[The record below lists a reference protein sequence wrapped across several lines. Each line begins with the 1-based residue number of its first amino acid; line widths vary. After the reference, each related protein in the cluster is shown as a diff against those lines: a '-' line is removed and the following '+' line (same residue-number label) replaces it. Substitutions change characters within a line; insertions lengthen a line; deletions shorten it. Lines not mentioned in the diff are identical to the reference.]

1 MSLEQV
7 LADADAAATAAT
19 AATRSGRTDP
29 GSTHPQAFAGVRA
42 DTTVVEYMKPF
53 RRYIDQEGINE
64 VCVNEPGILFAEKS
78 GVWERFEVPELTY
91 KHCRSLATACATLT
105 GQHTSETVPL
115 LGAQLPTGERIQFVQ
130 PCATAA
136 GIVAVCIRK
145 PSTFLPRLSDFEKS
159 GLFTRILPGQRALAP
174 FEEELLSLK
183 EQGRYREFL
192 HKAVLRNRTIVCA
205 GKTGSGKTT
214 FMKALAEK
222 IPPHER
228 LITIEDAAE
237 LTLPSHQNKL
247 HLFYSKNAQGASS
260 VSAKQLLEAC
270 LRLRPDRIFLAEVRG
285 EEAYYFLR
293 LAASGHPGSLTSLHA
308 GSCELAFEQIAL
320 MVRESPAGGGMTM
333 PEIKQLAHDVIDIV
347 VHFDNGTD
355 GRHITGI
362 HYDPRA
368 RLNRSDA

>member
-1 MSLEQV
+1 MTSPLVNVRQV
-7 LADADAAATAAT
+7 LSDAQAAADAGYARVAPAPAAV
-19 AATRSGRTDP
+19 G
-29 GSTHPQAFAGVRA
+29 GFQGVSP
-42 DTTVVEYMKPF
+42 DTTVVEYMKHLRPL
-53 RRYIDQEGINE
+53 IDQPGVNE
-64 VCVNEPGILFAEKS
+64 VCVNEPGFAFVEKS
-78 GVWERFEVPELTY
+78 GVWERHAVPAFTF
-91 KHCRSLATACATLT
+91 KHCRSLAGAVATLT
-105 GQHTSETVPL
+105 GQHTSEVVPL

-136 GIVAVCIRK
+136 GIVAICIRK
-145 PSTFLPRLSDFEKS
+145 PSSFLPRLSDFEKG
-159 GLFTRILPGQRALAP
+159 GLFNRIVPGKHVLEP

-183 EQGRYREFL
+183 EQGRYAEFL
-192 HKAVLRNRTIVCA
+192 RKAVLNNRTIVCA

-214 FMKALAEK
+214 FMKALAEEV
-222 IPPHER
+222 PLHER

-237 LTLPSHQNKL
+237 LVLPSHLNKL
-247 HLFYSKNAQGASS
+247 NLFYSKNAQGAST

-308 GSCELAFEQIAL
+308 GSCELAIEQIAL

-333 PEIKQLAHDVIDIV
+333 PEIKQLAYDVIDIV
-347 VHFDNGTD
+347 VHFANGAD

-368 RLNRSDA
+368 RLNRAA

>member
-1 MSLEQV
+1 MTLKQV
-7 LADADAAATAAT
+7 LADAQAAA
-19 AATRSGRTDP
+19 D
-29 GSTHPQAFAGVRA
+29 AGYAKAPHVSVPTSHGVSP
-42 DTTVVEYMKPF
+42 DTTVVEYMKHLRPL
-53 RRYIDQEGINE
+53 IDQPGVNE
-64 VCVNEPGILFAEKS
+64 VCVNEPGYAMVEKS
-78 GVWERFEVPELTY
+78 GAWERFHVPALTF
-91 KHCRSLATACATLT
+91 KHCRSLAGAVATLT
-105 GQHTSETVPL
+105 GQHTSEVVPL

-145 PSTFLPRLSDFEKS
+145 PSSFLPRLSDFEQS
-159 GLFTRILPGQRALAP
+159 GLFTRILPGARVLEP

-183 EQGRYREFL
+183 DQGRYAEFL
-192 HKAVLRNRTIVCA
+192 RKAVLRNRTIVCA

-214 FMKALAEK
+214 FMKALVEEV
-222 IPPHER
+222 PLRER

-237 LTLPSHQNKL
+237 LVLPSHVNKL
-247 HLFYSKNAQGASS
+247 NLFYSKNAQGASS

-293 LAASGHPGSLTSLHA
+293 LAASGHPGSVTSLHA

-347 VHFDNGTD
+347 VHFDNGAD

-368 RLNRSDA
+368 RLNRAG